1 MWLSYLL
8 LSLSVVQTDSSDLGA
23 RFVLVDE
30 LAHQVEVLLLETVH
44 AGLEVMA
51 RPGVEVLRAHPPLHA
66 LTYVVILVLEL
77 LDRLPLVVDVLGPI
91 GELEPLP
98 FLVGVRISPH
108 ERPAAVDAFGEPVA
122 KVHVAVHEAD
132 DNEVREDA
140 DEQRLHRTTGTDRRR
155 RLQPGAEHV
164 RVGAGAL
171 REVRDALM

>member
-77 LDRLPLVVDVLGPI
+77 LDRLHAEAEVICVSLR
-91 GELEPLP
+91 
-98 FLVGVRISPH
+98 VRIGPH
-108 ERPAAVDAFGEPVA
+108 ERPAVIDAFGEPVE